1 MRKRPKYNN
10 RKIERADGKFDSKRE
25 YTVWLKLKR
34 QEEMGLIENLQ
45 RQVPFVLIPK
55 SKFGREI
62 KYVADYVYN
71 YSNSEQIVVLDLK
84 SEITEKN
91 PVFKLKARLFAEKYG
106 FEITILK

>member
-1 MRKRPKYNN
+1 MQKRPKYNN
-10 RKIERADGKFDSKRE
+10 RKVEKVDGVFDSKKE
-25 YTVWLKLKR
+25 YTIWLKLKR

-62 KYVADYVYN
+62 KYIADYVY
-71 YSNSEQIVVLDLK
+71 SDTNSGEIVVADLK
-84 SEITEKN
+84 SGITEKN
-91 PVFKLKARLFAEKYG
+91 PVFKIKARLFAEKYG